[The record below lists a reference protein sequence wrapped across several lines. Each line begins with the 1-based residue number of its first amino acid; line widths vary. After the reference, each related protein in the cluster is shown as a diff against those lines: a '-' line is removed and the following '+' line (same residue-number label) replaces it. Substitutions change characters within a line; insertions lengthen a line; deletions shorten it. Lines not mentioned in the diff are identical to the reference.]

1 MEPWEEKTKTR
12 EKKKRQPPTKYAFL
26 VCMINT
32 WIRPVTSTVTL
43 RLPFKFSL
51 ALVKNISGYIRQ
63 AIH

>member
-1 MEPWEEKTKTR
+1 MEAWEAKTKR
-12 EKKKRQPPTKYAFL
+12 KRGKRQPPTKHAFL
-26 VCMINT
+26 VCMINI

-51 ALVKNISGYIRQ
+51 GLVKNISGYIRQ